1 MGCVNVCVGKGWSHA
16 WEVPNLPTQR
26 PPCPPESHLQGTLG
40 IQCIGLLTAFHFRE
54 PLELGSR
61 KLVRG
66 RSPGGATKMWASPPL
81 LGTGTYLGW
90 VAQIEGLVEAEVD
103 KAQQGCVKLSEGG
116 HDPVVHISRVLGTW
130 GGGEVSRVGM
140 EGKPLA
146 LWRQGRG

>member
-1 MGCVNVCVGKGWSHA
+1 MPGKYQIFLLSDPLA
-16 WEVPNLPTQR
+16 PQKA
-26 PPCPPESHLQGTLG
+26 HLQGTLG

-66 RSPGGATKMWASPPL
+66 RSPGGATKMWVSPPL
-81 LGTGTYLGW
+81 LGTRTYLGW
-90 VAQIEGLVEAEVD
+90 VAQIKGLVEAEVD

-130 GGGEVSRVGM
+130 GGSAGSEWKQSLWDFGDRGRV
-140 EGKPLA
+140 EGAPT
-146 LWRQGRG
+146 